1 MKDGKVPMRAV
12 IGGVDTSGEK
22 IYVGRVKKDGT
33 LLPGKIVPSHNCCY
47 VAKDGTEF
55 GSSKYQV
62 PCFIYSTC
70 RKVKVKKVLWHV
82 ERSWFATNAVN

>member
-33 LLPGKIVPSHNCCY
+33 LFFLVKLFLLITVATWPKTEQNSVRQNTRYLFLFLP
-47 VAKDGTEF
+47 
-55 GSSKYQV
+55 
-62 PCFIYSTC
+62 
-70 RKVKVKKVLWHV
+70 HV
-82 ERSWFATNAVN
+82 EK

>member
-1 MKDGKVPMRAV
+1 MRAV

-47 VAKDGTEF
+47 VAKGGEEF

-62 PCFIYSTC
+62 F
-70 RKVKVKKVLWHV
+70 
-82 ERSWFATNAVN
+82 F